1 MGNPLFL
8 KTPFESIFFNNDIS
22 FVGSSIIKREITKE

>member
-8 KTPFESIFFNNDIS
+8 KTPFESMFFNNDAII
-22 FVGSSIIKREITKE
+22 VGSSIIKREITKE